1 MLAFLTT
8 CPFYDWGENWPAG
21 FQEENVNHGLAGLM
35 TPCLSLMLIS
45 VNWGPCSV
53 LEGFGKSLRTVEL
66 SMLPLLL
73 LTPEQKHLCAD
84 GVSLFALHS
93 LSEPI
98 CFHHNDSHSLGL
110 IFTVIQG
117 VSFFL
122 VVVVGFDAPTSFY
135 PKSELRCFW
144 ICILNPQRIRRYQT
158 VVLAWA
164 ATLPCLTHP
173 YGVS

>member
-45 VNWGPCSV
+45 VNWGPCTV

-117 VSFFL
+117 VSFFFGGGRGL
-122 VVVVGFDAPTSFY
+122 WCPHIFLSQIWA
-135 PKSELRCFW
+135 KML
-144 ICILNPQRIRRYQT
+144 LNLHTQSST
-158 VVLAWA
+158 D
-164 ATLPCLTHP
+164 
-173 YGVS
+173 